1 MPQTLKII
9 SSAPNIN
16 DVPKIAE
23 MVRMVRENI
32 RSKPKPST
40 HIYANNTDLAT
51 RIRKI
56 LTER

>member
-16 DVPKIAE
+16 EYPEIAAI
-23 MVRMVRENI
+23 VKRVRENI
-32 RSKPKPST
+32 RSKPRPST
-40 HIYANNTDLAT
+40 HVYVNDTDLHAK
-51 RIRKI
+51 IRKI